1 MPADQ
6 PPGQTAN
13 PPAQAAKNAAN
24 AAANAYDIRIAR
36 DGTWY
41 HEGAPISRKPL
52 VKLFASVL
60 WRDNGGGY
68 WLRTPAE
75 QGRIEVEDAPFTAVE
90 LSVQGAGRGQL
101 LAFRTNLD
109 DWVEAGPD
117 RPLRVVEGSA
127 KGDVSPYILVR
138 DRLEALILR
147 PVYYE
152 LADLAVAAPDEMV
165 AAGTVAAGS
174 LGVWSHGV
182 FFVLDPPSPELRRE
196 RCS

>member
-6 PPGQTAN
+6 SPE
-13 PPAQAAKNAAN
+13 QAEGFSAAG
-24 AAANAYDIRIAR
+24 ANAYDIRIAR
-36 DGTWY
+36 DGTWF
-41 HEGAPISRKPL
+41 HEGAPIGRKPL

-60 WRDNGGGY
+60 WRDDGGGY

-90 LSVQGAGRGQL
+90 LSVNGRGQGQV

-109 DWVEAGPD
+109 DWVEAGPAH
-117 RPLRVVEGSA
+117 PLRVVEDPA
-127 KGDVSPYILVR
+127 RGDRSPYIVVR
-138 DRLEALILR
+138 DRLEALVLR

-152 LADLAVAAPDEMV
+152 LAELAVPAPQG
-165 AAGTVAAGS
+165 GTAPEGS

-182 FFVLDPPSPELRRE
+182 FFVLGRDR
-196 RCS
+196 